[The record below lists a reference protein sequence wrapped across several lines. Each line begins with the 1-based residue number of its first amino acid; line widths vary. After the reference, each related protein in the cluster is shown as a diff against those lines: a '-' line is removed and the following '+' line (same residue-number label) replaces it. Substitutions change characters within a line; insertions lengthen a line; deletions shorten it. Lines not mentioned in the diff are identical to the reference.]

1 MPSHRQWSLPHIPF
15 VKITLLKPNRNRQV
29 LIDASPAS
37 ALPLPSITTCPITL
51 LDKYPSLSSFLHIHS
66 TLILFSLLHPSVPLH
81 QSIKSKAGAFI
92 SVTERLVALHTRPAD
107 SPIGDLPVTFRSQ
120 TDDLDSNVRCRRQT
134 LRKPS
139 SLSKSIVSVS
149 PPPGIGKNQPF
160 PLVDTTEH
168 TPAVST
174 MFTLPDHVQGASMPS
189 AESENTLYH
198 SQDWNMSM
206 PLTPS
211 SQQTEVTFDY
221 ARQSC

>member
-1 MPSHRQWSLPHIPF
+1 MPNHPPRRVSIALLLPPH
-15 VKITLLKPNRNRQV
+15 V
-29 LIDASPAS
+29 
-37 ALPLPSITTCPITL
+37 
-51 LDKYPSLSSFLHIHS
+51 
-66 TLILFSLLHPSVPLH
+66 LLHPSVPLD
-81 QSIKSKAGAFI
+81 QPIKSKAGA
-92 SVTERLVALHTRPAD
+92 
-107 SPIGDLPVTFRSQ
+107 FRSQ
-120 TDDLDSNVRCRRQT
+120 TDDLDSNVRGRRQT

-139 SLSKSIVSVS
+139 SLSKSV
-149 PPPGIGKNQPF
+149 PF
-160 PLVDTTEH
+160 PLVDTIEH